1 MKVIN
6 KKSEREK
13 EAAALETERI
23 KKYQAANKLR
33 EDSIIPTIN
42 IVLDWRLNGEYDK
55 YMENEVVFAGQR
67 LDLRNEYFRQAINNR
82 KNLKN
87 IIVEGYERPI
97 KTDSNTAEFE
107 TDNST
112 IEVLQSEANQLGMSL
127 DEYVRGIFYTTAYE
141 VNQERKKKKEEH
153 EAYMKEHTPYD
164 IGGSHISQ
172 ELKRK
177 LESKYG
183 KPENNFMFGVP
194 ADAYTNMLIDLAE
207 EYFKIKK

>member
-13 EAAALETERI
+13 EQEALEIERI
-23 KKYQAANKLR
+23 KNHRAASKLR
-33 EDSIIPTIN
+33 EESIIPTIK
-42 IVLDWRLNGEYDK
+42 IVLDWRLSGEYEK
-55 YMENEVVFAGQR
+55 YMENKVIFAGQK
-67 LDLRNEYFRQAINNR
+67 LDLRNHYFRYAINNR
-82 KNLKN
+82 KKLKN
-87 IIVEGYERPI
+87 IIVEGYERPMG
-97 KTDSNTAEFE
+97 THFNTVEFE
-107 TDNST
+107 TDNAT
-112 IEVLQSEANQLGMSL
+112 IEALNSESSQLGISI

-141 VNQERKKKKEEH
+141 VNQARKRTKEEH
-153 EAYMKEHTPYD
+153 DAYMKEHTPYD